1 MSAAAS
7 QPRSRAEQAQL
18 EAALTEMFEHQIT
31 FNQTLGLK
39 VLSLVPGDVRMS
51 FEMRPAL
58 VGNFSN
64 GRLHGGV
71 TSAALDSIGGLAVM
85 VAIADQHPGDTA
97 LQALNRFTRMG
108 TIDLRVDYL
117 RQGLS
122 ERFVASAELMRLGGR
137 VATTQ
142 MRLSAADGTLVATG
156 AAAYIVS

>member
-1 MSAAAS
+1 VSGSTTLA
-7 QPRSRAEQAQL
+7 RSGAEQARL
-18 EAALTEMFEHQIT
+18 EAALTEMFEERIT

-39 VLSLVPGDVRMS
+39 VLSLKPGDVRMA
-51 FEMRPAL
+51 FPMRPAL

-97 LQALNRFTRMG
+97 LQALHRFTRMG

-117 RQGLS
+117 RQGMS
-122 ERFVASAELMRLGGR
+122 ERYIASAEVMRLGGR

-142 MRLSAADGTLVATG
+142 MRLSADDGTLVATG